1 MIYVL
6 SNFIQ
11 SFYEIPKIK
20 RLTFEKNTSKSSE
33 FSMYVYLKH
42 LNSICAAMFRC
53 PESKIRLKNDNLYQ
67 QNFYFDREY
76 YLKSEKHIL
85 TTMLNII
92 FFFESSYVL
101 RCHVPSIS

>member
-20 RLTFEKNTSKSSE
+20 RLTFEINTSKSSE

-53 PESKIRLKNDNLYQ
+53 PESKIRLKNDNFVSTKLLI
-67 QNFYFDREY
+67 DREY

-92 FFFESSYVL
+92 FFF
-101 RCHVPSIS
+101 